1 MQTDGNMGIII
12 RIDHADNGYIISYL
26 KVEKFKV
33 RNVCIEETIE
43 GVLQLIRSYL
53 EVL

>member
-1 MQTDGNMGIII
+1 MGIII
-12 RIDHADNGYIISYL
+12 RIDHADNGYVVSFL
-26 KVEKFKV
+26 TAEHKVKSV
-33 RNVCIEETIE
+33 YIEETIE